1 MAIVTFAPDFTC
13 MSSSAEVF
21 IKRWGSSPSV
31 VASAPGRVEIIGN
44 HTDYNGG
51 TVVGAGISQRLEVA
65 CSLRTDG
72 VIRIASDN
80 VVETSA
86 ETYQESSLPEWTRYP
101 LGVFDELRMLEIIK
115 ADVGFDLA
123 VVSEI
128 PQGEG
133 LASSAAFELATAIA
147 LTALC
152 RSLAQGSERSAL
164 VRIAHRAE
172 NRFVGVPCGLLD
184 QTVVGFARAGFL
196 VVLDASTG
204 RHHLQ
209 AVPDNIRLVL
219 FRTHIRHQL
228 LDSPYEKRHDECRV
242 ALMGLQKVIPG
253 IRYLAHLHP
262 VDIVAYDVILNDTLA
277 RRARHI
283 VEEQRRVGRFLK
295 ALTEGDTSAAGGLL
309 FDSHESSKTQ
319 FENSTPEMDFLV
331 QKLKEQRGVLG
342 ARLSG
347 AGWGGTVLAMVDSS
361 FEDESADQVAA
372 SYEEVFEAR
381 SPWWRS
387 EVSDGARIER
397 QD

>member
-13 MSSSAEVF
+13 MSTSAEVF
-21 IKRWGSSPSV
+21 TKRWGSSPSV

-65 CSLRTDG
+65 CSLRRDG

-80 VVETSA
+80 VVETSS
-86 ETYQESSLPEWTRYP
+86 ETYQDSSLPDWTRYP

-115 ADVGFDLA
+115 ADIGFDLA

-152 RSLAQGSERSAL
+152 HSLAQGSERSAL

-184 QTVVGFARAGFL
+184 QSVVGFARAGFL

-209 AVPDNIRLVL
+209 AVPKNSSFVL
-219 FRTHIRHQL
+219 FRTHISHQL

-262 VDIVAYDVILNDTLA
+262 VDIVAYDVILKEPLA
-277 RRARHI
+277 RRARHV

-295 ALTEGDTSAAGGLL
+295 AMTEGDTSAAGGLL

-331 QKLKEQRGVLG
+331 QKLKEQPGVLG

-372 SYEEVFEAR
+372 SYEELFEAR